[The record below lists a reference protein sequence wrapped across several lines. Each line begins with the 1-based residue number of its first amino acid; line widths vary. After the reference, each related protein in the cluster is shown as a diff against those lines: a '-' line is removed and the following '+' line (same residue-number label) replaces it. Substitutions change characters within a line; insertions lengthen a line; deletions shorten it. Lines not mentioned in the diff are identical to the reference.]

1 MWAPQAA
8 SATPGQ
14 GNNNRGVWCSKKP
27 TCESIK
33 RCSDIPLPTASFLS
47 KHPLPA
53 LLHASDLNTTM
64 RCRWSFPIAYNLKS
78 FRGASIR
85 KLGRCS
91 QFLSVLV
98 WILQIGQS
106 YTYTVKQIYQFSN
119 SSFTDIEN
127 IAARSNGQLLLNL
140 ITEPSTYYIDP
151 TNSNATAQHLYTFP
165 NATSL
170 TGIAEYAPDVFA
182 VVVGNYTIAKY
193 AGFPGSFAIWS
204 LDVRSPGAPVATKI
218 AAIPEAHALNGMT
231 AVKGSPGLLL
241 IADSA
246 LGLVWS
252 LNATSGIYQK
262 AIQDP
267 LLGPSGSFPLGIN
280 GLHVYKNTL
289 YFTNSA
295 QGFFGKVGITSAG
308 SATGNLTM
316 IAKPS
321 TGNTYD
327 DFALDRQG
335 NAWITNHPNA
345 VTEVTVGGGQ
355 ISVAGGG
362 NSTLFGQPTSAAF
375 GRGSHVEE
383 CTLYVVGAGTNS
395 NTTTISGQ
403 IIAVNVCL

>member
-1 MWAPQAA
+1 ML
-8 SATPGQ
+8 
-14 GNNNRGVWCSKKP
+14 R
-27 TCESIK
+27 I
-33 RCSDIPLPTASFLS
+33 LS
-47 KHPLPA
+47 L
-53 LLHASDLNTTM
+53 
-64 RCRWSFPIAYNLKS
+64 
-78 FRGASIR
+78 
-85 KLGRCS
+85 
-91 QFLSVLV
+91 LV
-98 WILQIGQS
+98 WILQIGKL
-106 YTYTVKQIYQFSN
+106 YADTVRQVYQFSN

-151 TNSNATAQHLYTFP
+151 TKSNATAQHLYTFP
-165 NATSL
+165 NGTSL
-170 TGIAEYAPDVFA
+170 TGIAEYAPDQFA

-193 AGFPGSFAIWS
+193 AGVPGSFVIWS
-204 LDVRSPGAPVATKI
+204 LDVRSPAAPVAKVI

-246 LGLVWS
+246 LGLIFS
-252 LNATSGIYQK
+252 LNATSGTYQT

-308 SATGNLTM
+308 NATGNVTV
-316 IAKPS
+316 ITRDS
-321 TGNTYD
+321 TGYTYD

-345 VTEVTVGGGQ
+345 ITEVTAGGIQ
-355 ISVAGGG
+355 INVAGGG
-362 NSTLFGQPTSAAF
+362 NSTQFVQPTSAAF
-375 GRGSHVEE
+375 GRGSPAER
-383 CTLYVVGAGTNS
+383 CILYVVGAGTSS
-395 NTTTISGQ
+395 NTTIISGQ
-403 IIAVNVCL
+403 VIAVNICQ